1 MPDLQAFLNE
11 FLVEFYLTDATAR
24 EPGARRRSEIV
35 WIAIRDAVF
44 SEGEARRARRRRPGV
59 RRPAA

>member
-24 EPGARRRSEIV
+24 VPGARRRSEIV
-35 WIAIRDAVF
+35 WIASRDAGF
-44 SEGEARRARRRRPGV
+44 RR
-59 RRPAA
+59 